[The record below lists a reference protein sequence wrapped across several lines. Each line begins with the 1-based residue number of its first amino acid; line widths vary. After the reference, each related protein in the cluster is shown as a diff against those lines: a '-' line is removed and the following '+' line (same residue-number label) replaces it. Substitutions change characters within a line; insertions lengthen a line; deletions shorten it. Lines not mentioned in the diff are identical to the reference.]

1 MDKNFFWPIWEE
13 FASNPAENERSNLS
27 WWVVTFDWEYH
38 FYFGFDLHFFL
49 GWRHLWPLTIA
60 DLWEVFFLF
69 WIVARY
75 GTDGREKEVGRTEK
89 RRGLRSRSNW
99 SFSGFIF
106 TLIMIILAIIHYH
119 LDHNH
124 DLDHPDHH
132 LQNHV
137 PSWSS
142 SLASSSSSWL
152 TKTRMGRTRM
162 GLN

>member
-1 MDKNFFWPIWEE
+1 MAIFFRLAAPLSKSFDYWLLI
-13 FASNPAENERSNLS
+13 FER
-27 WWVVTFDWEYH
+27 D
-38 FYFGFDLHFFL
+38 FL
-49 GWRHLWPLTIA
+49 Y
-60 DLWEVFFLF
+60 
-69 WIVARY
+69 WIVEKD
-75 GTDGREKEVGRTEK
+75 GTDGREKEVGRTK
-89 RRGLRSRSNW
+89 KCRGLRSRSNW

-152 TKTRMGRTRM
+152 TKTRMRRTKM
-162 GLN
+162 GLNQTISTATKLRHQGG